1 MISRDDPLKCY
12 NPKVVSQGP
21 TSQPA
26 APQSFAEA
34 WRATRD
40 RRSLRSGHPASGPDA
55 SQPAFVAFDPLRLPI
70 RRSAL
75 LGPPP
80 PKRSVKSDHILRRGL
95 RLGVR
100 GRC

>member
-1 MISRDDPLKCY
+1 VLTPGCTAIIR
-12 NPKVVSQGP
+12 G
-21 TSQPA
+21 
-26 APQSFAEA
+26 A

-75 LGPPP
+75 PWPAP
-80 PKRSVKSDHILRRGL
+80 T
-95 RLGVR
+95 
-100 GRC
+100 